1 MIIRRSAYFD
11 DFRCIASGC
20 PDSCCKEW
28 EVQVDDAAAARYL
41 ALEGPLGDRLRSVL
55 RREDGGYLMTIQDGR
70 CPMWRTDGLCRIQAE
85 LGEAALCHT
94 CREFPRLLHDYGDFQ
109 ERTLELSCP
118 EAARLILNAP
128 CAPMIQEEISGEGE
142 AEYDGEAMEVLLA
155 TRQRMLDI
163 LSDES
168 RPVGQVLALGLLYGC
183 QAQGEL
189 DCGEMEE
196 FDARRA
202 LETVFELKK
211 TGDEQGIIEFFLDL
225 EILTPQWRQRL
236 SAPEKGDWAPEH
248 LALARYFVER
258 YWLQA
263 VSDYDLYS
271 RVKLT
276 AVSCLLVRLLG
287 GDVIATAQLYSKEIE
302 NNTDNV
308 EAILDAAYTHPAFT
322 DDKLLGALLWE

>member
-1 MIIRRSAYFD
+1 MKLRKPSYFD
-11 DFRCIASGC
+11 QFQCIASAC

-28 EVQVDDAAAARYL
+28 EVQVDDASAARYL
-41 ALEGPLGDRLRSVL
+41 SMEGNLGDRLRGVL
-55 RREDGGYLMTIQDGR
+55 RREDGGYLMTIEDGR
-70 CPMWRTDGLCRIQAE
+70 CPMWRADGLCRIQAE
-85 LGEAALCHT
+85 LGEEALCHT

-128 CAPMIQEEISGEGE
+128 AAPMTEVEIPGEGE
-142 AEYDGEAMEVLLA
+142 AEYDADAMEVLLA
-155 TRQRMLDI
+155 TRRRMLDI

-189 DCGEMEE
+189 DSGEMEE
-196 FDARRA
+196 FDPVRA
-202 LETVFELKK
+202 METAQELAKPAD
-211 TGDEQGIIEFFLDL
+211 TQGIVDFFLGL

-236 SAPEKGDWAPEH
+236 SAPEKGAWQREQ
-248 LALARYFVER
+248 LAQARYFVER

-271 RVKLT
+271 RVKLGII
-276 AVSCLLVRLLG
+276 SCLLVRLLG
-287 GDVIATAQLYSKEIE
+287 GDVTETAQLYSKEIE
-302 NNTDNV
+302 NNSDNV
-308 EAILDAAYTHPAFT
+308 EAILDAAYMCPAFT
-322 DDKLLGALLWE
+322 DDKLLGALMA